1 MQAPLGSDG
10 LWTTW
15 TRPGHSAVR
24 MSLVQWVHQLLE
36 ADERLAKRAPPA
48 EPT

>member
-10 LWTTW
+10 LWTNLDQA
-15 TRPGHSAVR
+15 RPLGGPDELGSG
-24 MSLVQWVHQLLE
+24 VHQLLE